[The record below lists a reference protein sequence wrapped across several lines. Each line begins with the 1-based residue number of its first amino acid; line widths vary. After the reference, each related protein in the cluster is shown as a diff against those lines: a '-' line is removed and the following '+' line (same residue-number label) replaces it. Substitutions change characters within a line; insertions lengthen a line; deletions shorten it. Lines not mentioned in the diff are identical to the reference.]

1 MNLKQPNKL
10 VISRNIADFT
20 VPGVVI
26 EVEPMEAETWGAF
39 EEIAITEQDAID
51 SEIDGEAAQ

>member
-10 VISRNIADFT
+10 AISRNMADFT

-26 EVEPMEAETWGAF
+26 EVDPIEAEAWGAF
-39 EEIAITEQDAID
+39 KEDAITEQDAID
-51 SEIDGEAAQ
+51 SEIDMEVAQ